1 MDSVHDRELKWPGN
15 VLDTYKA
22 LTKHLLFAYK
32 VLYKKT
38 LLKCSFYSE
47 STDSFV
53 VTQKRQ
59 TKLF

>member
-32 VLYKKT
+32 VLYIKNIAKM
-38 LLKCSFYSE
+38 
-47 STDSFV
+47 
-53 VTQKRQ
+53 
-59 TKLF
+59 